1 MTDIEELFK
10 LKNWLS
16 VLTYDAFQYANR
28 GGLVT
33 VGWTKDR
40 LTIELLG
47 VNLETEGINTKFK
60 RYAESMTEDINQPPE
75 APAPIAAAN
84 PNGEDKND

>member
-60 RYAESMTEDINQPPE
+60 RYAESMTEDINQEATPE
-75 APAPIAAAN
+75 APAPATPASMRS
-84 PNGEDKND
+84 E